1 MDSGERSR
9 PMIRSVMGC
18 AAGVLALLA
27 TACSDRDGLLVDDPL
42 LTVGPTS
49 SYDFPSI
56 QAAVESA
63 GPGAT
68 VEVAPGRYVEQV
80 VITQSVR
87 LVGAGSLVE
96 LPAGKD
102 ATEGVIEVRGG
113 ADITIAGFTVR
124 GIGDGIGIRDAGDVV
139 VEAVDASECGND
151 GIHVEASTAVVV
163 RSSTITANGQDG
175 VEIDSCGDCVLED
188 STVTANGDDGIF
200 VGSSP
205 GTEIL
210 QNTVTGNVGTGIRL
224 LDSPLSVL
232 LDNVVSGNGRDI
244 EID

>member
-1 MDSGERSR
+1 
-9 PMIRSVMGC
+9 MIRAVTGC
-18 AAGVLALLA
+18 AAVLAILSA
-27 TACSDRDGLLVDDPL
+27 ACSDRDGNIVDDPL

-49 SYDFPSI
+49 SYDFPAI

-68 VEVAPGRYVEQV
+68 IEVGPGRYVEQV

-87 LVGAGSLVE
+87 LIGAGSLVE
-96 LPAGKD
+96 LPAGLA
-102 ATEGVIEVRGG
+102 ATDGVIEVRGG
-113 ADITIAGFTVR
+113 AAITIAGFTVR
-124 GIGDGIGIRDAGDVV
+124 GIGDGIRVRDASDVV
-139 VEAVDASECGND
+139 IEAVDASE
-151 GIHVEASTAVVV
+151 
-163 RSSTITANGQDG
+163 NGQDG
-175 VEIDSCGDCVLED
+175 IRVETASGVAVRSCIVN
-188 STVTANGDDGIF
+188 ANGDDGIF